1 MCGSVF
7 LLGSEAGL
15 PVERQQQL
23 AGMTQAEH
31 RPLTDWRYPEFA
43 SRTPGYVLDSL
54 RNEQAEALQAFYL
67 SDSGGDQAALRDR
80 LGDAANPATQATC
93 ARRALQAHMLAGL
106 NQWQQPGDAS
116 LWLFNHWR
124 QRCRP
129 ELPIPMPTEQLL
141 NLLCPPLPFK
151 DNAMTLVET
160 LQTRISEFICCE
172 MDLPP
177 EDIDLDTPLGAFG
190 LGSLAGMKLIGS
202 LEQQFGLRLSPT
214 LVFEHPTIA
223 ELALAIAAIAARGEA
238 AHV

>member
-1 MCGSVF
+1 MAT
-7 LLGSEAGL
+7 AGRCLAVAVQSLAPAL
-15 PVERQQQL
+15 PARAAHSHAHGAIAQ
-23 AGMTQAEH
+23 
-31 RPLTDWRYPEFA
+31 P
-43 SRTPGYVLDSL
+43 
-54 RNEQAEALQAFYL
+54 ALP
-67 SDSGGDQAALRDR
+67 S
-80 LGDAANPATQATC
+80 
-93 ARRALQAHMLAGL
+93 
-106 NQWQQPGDAS
+106 
-116 LWLFNHWR
+116 
-124 QRCRP
+124 
-129 ELPIPMPTEQLL
+129 
-141 NLLCPPLPFK
+141 PLPFK